1 MKKYIKNI
9 TDDKSILAPNGKPYE
24 PTTLSFN
31 EKGQRYILAPGETK
45 ETKLNGENVDGKRLR
60 FFSDKKKKEDKK

>member
-9 TDDKSILAPNGKPYE
+9 TDDKSLGYE
-24 PTTLSFN
+24 SVTLSFN
-31 EKGQRYILAPGETK
+31 EKGKRYLLAPGETK
-45 ETKLNGENVDGKRLR
+45 ETTLSGENVDGKRLR